1 MGVYAIFGPSDPIIG
16 THIQSICDAL
26 DIPHF
31 ESRIYDDRVQN
42 IDTKN
47 AKEFSINIQPAQQI
61 VNEAFRDMITYLNW
75 TEMAVIYED
84 NYGLVKLR
92 ELVRDHN
99 RDVLVF
105 HADSTNFVKVLHE
118 IKNKDIYNLIVDTK
132 AEHMKDFLKAVRFN
146 YNNHYSRNVVN

>member
-31 ESRIYDDRVQN
+31 ESRIYDDPIPS

-47 AKEFSINIQPAQQI
+47 SKEFSINIQPAQQY

-99 RDVLVF
+99 RDVLIY
-105 HADSTNFVKVLHE
+105 HADATNFVKVLNE

-132 AEHMKDFLKAVRFN
+132 AEHMKDFLKAVRN
-146 YNNHYSRNVVN
+146 SN